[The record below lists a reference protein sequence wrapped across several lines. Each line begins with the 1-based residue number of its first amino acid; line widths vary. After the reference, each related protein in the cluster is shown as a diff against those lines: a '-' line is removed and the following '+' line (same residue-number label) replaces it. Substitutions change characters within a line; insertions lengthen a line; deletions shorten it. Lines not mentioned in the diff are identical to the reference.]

1 MKGCDK
7 HAIRGKVSTREK
19 ASSLL
24 VTIANMDVNDRVA
37 EIVAEVTQVHQQ
49 WAGYELILSI
59 LMDRYSIGRF
69 EELGV
74 GPPLG
79 IPSLKLIHD
88 LNQRLKVFL
97 YAYCSEGIITYLDL
111 ERDIGVML
119 RTFSFPSI
127 SGTQAAKAVIA
138 LDPNEIAVEETE
150 SEGNANG
157 TCTENPP
164 GMGIGTYGLGPLHK
178 HPFVQEMFP
187 VPLQRERLK
196 DGKEVFGLLSDF
208 LASGKQGKVE
218 AFSAYLSHNAW
229 ASGSYKS
236 LAEAGVHIRSLDST
250 EVLACRHARS
260 AHSREKILEGN
271 AVETAIGLK
280 RASMEDAGKAKKKRR
295 QKRSEEGDKGD
306 EREEASA
313 CAGSSGPVDI
323 STLSTYE
330 MVPTALLQPLCSAL
344 PSTKGKEG
352 AAAAGRWGE
361 ALAYQHL
368 LRAHPSARVTWVNE
382 EEETMSP
389 YDLIIE
395 QEVKQGPEGPT
406 KTKTTFVEVKSTR
419 YPGRHAFNISLNEW
433 AFCTAEPALRYDVY
447 RVYNAGNPEAVSIS
461 ILQDLHELVKQQ
473 QVQLQL
479 RL

>member
-1 MKGCDK
+1 
-7 HAIRGKVSTREK
+7 
-19 ASSLL
+19 
-24 VTIANMDVNDRVA
+24 MDVNDRVA

-74 GPPLG
+74 GPPLS

-111 ERDIGVML
+111 ERDVGVML
-119 RTFSFPSI
+119 RTFAFPSM
-127 SGTQAAKAVIA
+127 SGTQAAKAMIA

-150 SEGNANG
+150 SEENANS
-157 TCTENPP
+157 TCTENPL
-164 GMGIGTYGLGPLHK
+164 GIGTYGLGPLHK

-187 VPLQRERLK
+187 APLERERLR
-196 DGKEVFGLLSDF
+196 DGKEVLGLLSDF

-218 AFSAYLSHNAW
+218 AFSAYLSHDAW
-229 ASGSYKS
+229 GSCSYKS

-271 AVETAIGLK
+271 AVETAVGMK
-280 RASMEDAGKAKKKRR
+280 RASLEEAGKATKKKR
-295 QKRSEEGDKGD
+295 QERSAEGDDDGEK
-306 EREEASA
+306 EVASVGA
-313 CAGSSGPVDI
+313 CAGSGGPVDI

-330 MVPTALLQPLCSAL
+330 MVPTALLQSLCSAL

-361 ALAYQHL
+361 ALVYQYL
-368 LRAHPSARVTWVNE
+368 LQAHPSARVIWMNE

-395 QEVKQGPEGPT
+395 QEVKQGPEGHT
-406 KTKTTFVEVKSTR
+406 KTKTTFIEVKSTR
-419 YPGRHAFNISLNEW
+419 YPDRHVFNISLNEW

-461 ILQDLHELVKQQ
+461 VLQDLHELVKQQ